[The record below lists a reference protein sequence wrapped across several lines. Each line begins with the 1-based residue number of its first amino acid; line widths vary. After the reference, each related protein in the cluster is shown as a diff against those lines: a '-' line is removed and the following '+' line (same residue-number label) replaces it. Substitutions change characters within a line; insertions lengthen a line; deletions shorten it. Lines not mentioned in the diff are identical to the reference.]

1 MSFSFAKGL
10 SINYYNST
18 LYDNDGSRN
27 SIVKKLYIYVD
38 TSVIGG
44 CEDEEFSADT
54 LQLWAKFLTGEFML
68 VISDLTLQ
76 EIEGAPASVQKHLDE
91 IPADHKVHIQL
102 DAEAREL
109 AEAYITHGIIGPGS
123 LADALHVAMATVSG
137 ADVLVSWN
145 FKHIV
150 NLGRIRLFN
159 AVNLEHGY
167 GQIEIRTPKE
177 VLYEKDI

>member
-1 MSFSFAKGL
+1 
-10 SINYYNST
+10 
-18 LYDNDGSRN
+18 
-27 SIVKKLYIYVD
+27 VKKLHIYVD

-44 CEDEEFSADT
+44 CEDEEFLVASRK
-54 LQLWAKFLTGEFML
+54 LWAKFLIGEHIL

-76 EIEGAPASVQKHLDE
+76 EIEAAPLAVRRHLEDVPAGYQVQVE
-91 IPADHKVHIQL
+91 L

-109 AEAYITHGIIGPGS
+109 ADAYITHGVVGPGS
-123 LADALHVAMATVSG
+123 LADALHVAVATVNC

-159 AVNLEHGY
+159 AVNLEQGY
-167 GQIEIRTPKE
+167 GLIEIRTPKE
-177 VLYEKDI
+177 VLYEEEDI